1 MYRKM
6 KDDQKKV
13 ASEFFRY
20 ATLLAVIGI
29 GDYSIRGSFWNMI
42 GPVLQLRLPIF
53 CGRVEGGKG

>member
-1 MYRKM
+1 MYRKL

-42 GPVLQLRLPIF
+42 GPVLQLRLAYFLWP
-53 CGRVEGGKG
+53 C